1 MIRVLGLVP
10 KWIGPFFIPKLLV
23 GNSSMVRAGVLYTSD
38 PSSILGCP
46 ISSIS
51 TSASVLAFQ
60 AKEVGAAPTW
70 SFQKRESRHFLTS
83 EYCKRDASETD
94 EGPCITSHCSD

>member
-38 PSSILGCP
+38 PSSILCRVVYIAG
-46 ISSIS
+46 
-51 TSASVLAFQ
+51 
-60 AKEVGAAPTW
+60 KWNG
-70 SFQKRESRHFLTS
+70 
-83 EYCKRDASETD
+83 
-94 EGPCITSHCSD
+94 ITMRGS